1 LRRRAVLLHELG
13 HLRRR
18 DLDAQLFSTI
28 VASLW
33 WFQPLCWI
41 ARWNLRRESE
51 RACDAMVLESGLRA
65 SDYATELLAMAH
77 AFRHGQTWTSPAIA
91 MARRGELEGRLT
103 AILDPHLR
111 RAAPKFVAASI
122 VLLAAASVAA
132 SAITMLPKSDIE
144 ISGGSL
150 MKRTLLSGLLASS
163 GLSAATIAGSL
174 FDPNGAAVSNAK
186 AEIVNPDT
194 SARQATTTTP
204 DGTFAFESL
213 PAGQYILRVEK
224 PGFATLFR
232 EFNLQADSDVKRGLI
247 LPLAAAQS
255 QTNEQVDAGVRPA
268 AGQPSEPKD
277 IRISPNVA
285 ETNLIRKIQPTYPAA
300 AKQARV
306 QGKVDLQVVIS
317 VEGIPV
323 DISVMSSPSDDLSQS
338 ALDAVRQWRYRPTL
352 LNGAPV
358 EVVTEVGVNYTLS
371 Q

>member
-1 LRRRAVLLHELG
+1 
-13 HLRRR
+13 
-18 DLDAQLFSTI
+18 
-28 VASLW
+28 
-33 WFQPLCWI
+33 
-41 ARWNLRRESE
+41 
-51 RACDAMVLESGLRA
+51 
-65 SDYATELLAMAH
+65 
-77 AFRHGQTWTSPAIA
+77 
-91 MARRGELEGRLT
+91 
-103 AILDPHLR
+103 
-111 RAAPKFVAASI
+111 
-122 VLLAAASVAA
+122 
-132 SAITMLPKSDIE
+132 
-144 ISGGSL
+144 
-150 MKRTLLSGLLASS
+150 
-163 GLSAATIAGSL
+163 
-174 FDPNGAAVSNAK
+174 
-186 AEIVNPDT
+186 
-194 SARQATTTTP
+194 
-204 DGTFAFESL
+204 
-213 PAGQYILRVEK
+213 
-224 PGFATLFR
+224 
-232 EFNLQADSDVKRGLI
+232 LI

-268 AGQPSEPKD
+268 AGQPTEPKD